1 MWDSGAICPHG
12 ADDGNFVGMAGDEI
26 KRQRPPRVRETA
38 PAYGGVDDDAAI
50 DVPPLAVAV
59 TVAER
64 GRLVLPAE
72 VRERLHIRDGDRLAL
87 VVDPD
92 GTIRLQT
99 GDVLARSLLGAYKH
113 LSPGRRAVDELIKER
128 RREAAMEERD
138 TRALVGTRRRRRAAK

>member
-1 MWDSGAICPHG
+1 M
-12 ADDGNFVGMAGDEI
+12 VGSWGMGRYEI
-26 KRQRPPRVRETA
+26 KRQRPSRVRETA
-38 PAYGGVDDDAAI
+38 PTYGHVGDDVEI
-50 DVPPLAVAV
+50 DVAPLAVSV

-87 VVDPD
+87 VVDAD

-113 LSPGRRAVDELIKER
+113 LSPGRRAVDELINER
-128 RREAAMEERD
+128 RREAAMEEQD
-138 TRALVGTRRRRRAAK
+138 TRALVTRARRRKGGR

>member
-1 MWDSGAICPHG
+1 
-12 ADDGNFVGMAGDEI
+12 MAGYEI
-26 KRQRPPRVRETA
+26 KRERPPRVRETA
-38 PAYGGVDDDAAI
+38 PVYGAMDDDAIEAA
-50 DVPPLAVAV
+50 PLALSV

-87 VVDPD
+87 VVDVD

-138 TRALVGTRRRRRAAK
+138 TRALVATRRRRRTAK

>member
-1 MWDSGAICPHG
+1 M
-12 ADDGNFVGMAGDEI
+12 ADYEF
-26 KRQRPPRVRETA
+26 KRERPSRVREAA
-38 PAYGGVDDDAAI
+38 PSSAALAADSHI
-50 DVPPLAVAV
+50 EVAPLALSV

-113 LSPGRRAVDELIKER
+113 LAPGRRAVDELIKER

-138 TRALVGTRRRRRAAK
+138 TRALMAARRRRRTGK

>member
-1 MWDSGAICPHG
+1 
-12 ADDGNFVGMAGDEI
+12 MAGHEI
-26 KRQRPPRVRETA
+26 KRERPSRVRETA
-38 PAYGGVDDDAAI
+38 PTYGEADDDTVI
-50 DVPPLAVAV
+50 EVPPLAVAV

-99 GDVLARSLLGAYKH
+99 GDVLARSLMGAYKH

-138 TRALVGTRRRRRAAK
+138 TRALVSTRRRRRRGAK

>member
-1 MWDSGAICPHG
+1 
-12 ADDGNFVGMAGDEI
+12 MAGYEI
-26 KRQRPPRVRETA
+26 KRERPLRVRETA
-38 PAYGGVDDDAAI
+38 FAEPLDI
-50 DVPPLAVAV
+50 DVDVEAAPLALSV

-99 GDVLARSLLGAYKH
+99 PDVLARSLLGAYKH
-113 LSPGRRAVDELIKER
+113 LSPGRRAVDELIKDR

-138 TRALVGTRRRRRAAK
+138 TRALVAGARRRPRAAR

>member
-1 MWDSGAICPHG
+1 VN
-12 ADDGNFVGMAGDEI
+12 DGNVVRVANYEI
-26 KRQRPPRVRETA
+26 KRQRPSRVRETA
-38 PAYGGVDDDAAI
+38 PVDGDADESIEA
-50 DVPPLAVAV
+50 PPLALSV

-87 VVDPD
+87 VVEAD

-128 RREAAMEERD
+128 RREAALEERD
-138 TRALVGTRRRRRAAK
+138 TRALLAAPRRRRRRAS

>member
-1 MWDSGAICPHG
+1 MGY
-12 ADDGNFVGMAGDEI
+12 EI
-26 KRQRPPRVRETA
+26 KRERPSRARETA
-38 PAYGGVDDDAAI
+38 PAYGAADDETAI
-50 DVPPLAVAV
+50 EAPPLAVSV

-87 VVDPD
+87 VVDAD

-138 TRALVGTRRRRRAAK
+138 TRALVSTRRRRRAAK

>member
-1 MWDSGAICPHG
+1 MMWDKVPICPHG
-12 ADDGNFVGMAGDEI
+12 PDDGSVVGMGYEI
-26 KRQRPPRVRETA
+26 KRERPSRVRETA
-38 PAYGGVDDDAAI
+38 PAYGDVDADMPI
-50 DVPPLAVAV
+50 EVPPLAVSV

-113 LSPGRRAVDELIKER
+113 LSPRRRAVDELIKER

-138 TRALVGTRRRRRAAK
+138 TRALVGPRRRRRAAK

>member
-1 MWDSGAICPHG
+1 
-12 ADDGNFVGMAGDEI
+12 MAGYEI
-26 KRQRPPRVRETA
+26 KRERPSRVRETA
-38 PAYGGVDDDAAI
+38 PAYGAMDDDATE
-50 DVPPLAVAV
+50 VPPLAVSV

-72 VRERLHIRDGDRLAL
+72 VRERLHIRAGDRLAL
-87 VVDPD
+87 VVDAD

-128 RREAAMEERD
+128 RREAAMEGRD
-138 TRALVGTRRRRRAAK
+138 THARVGTRRRRRTAK

>member
-1 MWDSGAICPHG
+1 
-12 ADDGNFVGMAGDEI
+12 MAGYEI
-26 KRQRPPRVRETA
+26 KRERPPRGRETA
-38 PAYGGVDDDAAI
+38 FAEPLDVGRDRE
-50 DVPPLAVAV
+50 VPPLAVSV

-99 GDVLARSLLGAYKH
+99 ADVLARSLLGAYKH
-113 LSPGRRAVDELIKER
+113 LSPRRRAVDELIKDR

-138 TRALVGTRRRRRAAK
+138 TRALVAGRRRRRRASR

>member
-1 MWDSGAICPHG
+1 MGYQ
-12 ADDGNFVGMAGDEI
+12 I
-26 KRQRPPRVRETA
+26 KRERPSRVRETA
-38 PAYGGVDDDAAI
+38 PVYGAADDEPAI
-50 DVPPLAVAV
+50 DVPPLAVSV

-87 VVDPD
+87 VVDAD

-113 LSPGRRAVDELIKER
+113 LSPGRRAGDELIKER
-128 RREAAMEERD
+128 RREGG
-138 TRALVGTRRRRRAAK
+138 VGGGGTRGPGGDTGR

>member
-1 MWDSGAICPHG
+1 
-12 ADDGNFVGMAGDEI
+12 MAGYEI
-26 KRQRPPRVRETA
+26 KRERPSRVRETA
-38 PAYGGVDDDAAI
+38 PAYGGVDDDPEIEVA
-50 DVPPLAVAV
+50 PLAVSV

-87 VVDPD
+87 VVEAD

-128 RREAAMEERD
+128 RREAAMEEQD
-138 TRALVGTRRRRRAAK
+138 TRALVARARRRKGGR

>member
-1 MWDSGAICPHG
+1 
-12 ADDGNFVGMAGDEI
+12 MAGYEI
-26 KRQRPPRVRETA
+26 KRERPSRVRETA
-38 PAYGGVDDDAAI
+38 PAYGAIGDDAI
-50 DVPPLAVAV
+50 EVPPLAVSV
-59 TVAER
+59 IVAER

-138 TRALVGTRRRRRAAK
+138 TRALVSTRRRRRGAK

>member
-1 MWDSGAICPHG
+1 
-12 ADDGNFVGMAGDEI
+12 MAGYEI
-26 KRQRPPRVRETA
+26 KRERPSRVRETA
-38 PAYGGVDDDAAI
+38 PAYGGVDDDEAI
-50 DVPPLAVAV
+50 EVPPLAVSI

-99 GDVLARSLLGAYKH
+99 GEVLARSLMGAYKH

-138 TRALVGTRRRRRAAK
+138 TRALVATRRRRRAAK

>member
-1 MWDSGAICPHG
+1 
-12 ADDGNFVGMAGDEI
+12 MAGYEI
-26 KRQRPPRVRETA
+26 KRARPSRVRETA
-38 PAYGGVDDDAAI
+38 PAYEAI
-50 DVPPLAVAV
+50 DADAIEMPPLAVSV

-87 VVDPD
+87 VVDAD

-138 TRALVGTRRRRRAAK
+138 SRALVATRRRRRTAK

>member
-1 MWDSGAICPHG
+1 
-12 ADDGNFVGMAGDEI
+12 MAGYEI
-26 KRQRPPRVRETA
+26 KRERPSRARETA
-38 PAYGGVDDDAAI
+38 PVYGAPDDDETIEA
-50 DVPPLAVAV
+50 PPLAVSV

-138 TRALVGTRRRRRAAK
+138 TRALIARPRRRKAGK

>member
-1 MWDSGAICPHG
+1 MGY
-12 ADDGNFVGMAGDEI
+12 EI
-26 KRQRPPRVRETA
+26 KRERPSRVRETA
-38 PAYGGVDDDAAI
+38 PVYGAADDETATE
-50 DVPPLAVAV
+50 VPPLAVSV

-87 VVDPD
+87 VVDAD

-138 TRALVGTRRRRRAAK
+138 TRALVGTRRRRRTAK

>member
-1 MWDSGAICPHG
+1 MGYG
-12 ADDGNFVGMAGDEI
+12 I
-26 KRQRPPRVRETA
+26 KRERPSRVRETA
-38 PAYGGVDDDAAI
+38 FAEAAGGDDAI
-50 DVPPLAVAV
+50 DRPALTLSV

-72 VRERLHIRDGDRLAL
+72 VRERLQIHDGDRLAL
-87 VVDPD
+87 VVEAD

-99 GDVLARSLLGAYKH
+99 WEVLAQTLLGAYKH

-138 TRALVGTRRRRRAAK
+138 SRALVARARRRKGGQ

>member
-1 MWDSGAICPHG
+1 M
-12 ADDGNFVGMAGDEI
+12 ADYEI
-26 KRQRPPRVRETA
+26 KRGRPPRVRETA
-38 PAYGGVDDDAAI
+38 PVDGALDAGQALE
-50 DVPPLAVAV
+50 VPPLALAV

-113 LSPGRRAVDELIKER
+113 LSSGRRAVDELIKDR

-138 TRALVGTRRRRRAAK
+138 TRALLAARRRRGRSAR